1 MLMHWEMILMRR
13 EMILIH
19 CDVDAHSTQPSL
31 TDAFSRNRPAEP
43 SFRID
48 VAAAFAD

>member
-1 MLMHWEMILMRR
+1 MLMRH
-13 EMILIH
+13 
-19 CDVDAHSTQPSL
+19 DVDAHSTQPSL

>member
-1 MLMHWEMILMRR
+1 MLMHWEMIL
-13 EMILIH
+13 IH
-19 CDVDAHSTQPSL
+19 CDDDTHSTQPSL
-31 TDAFSRNRPAEP
+31 TQAFSRNRPAEP